1 MLLKKT
7 LLVVSLTTVLAAC
20 STATNEKW
28 QNFDNKSLNEN
39 ISSTDAGI
47 VVYRD
52 NSGDLLQ
59 QSILL

>member
-7 LLVVSLTTVLAAC
+7 LFVVSLTAVLAAC

-39 ISSTDAGI
+39 ISSTDAVLLFI
-47 VVYRD
+47 VITVA
-52 NSGDLLQ
+52 SLLQ